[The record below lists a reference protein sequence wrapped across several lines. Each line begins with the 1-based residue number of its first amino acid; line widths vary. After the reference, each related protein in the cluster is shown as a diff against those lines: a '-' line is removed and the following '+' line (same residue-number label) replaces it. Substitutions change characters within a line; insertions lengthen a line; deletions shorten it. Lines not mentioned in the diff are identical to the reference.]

1 MCDSEIK
8 VEILKDI
15 SLNQKELLKRFITI
29 ENRLSNVDFSP
40 KRPKKK
46 RKKLISKMSLSELKK
61 EDKNVPDF

>member
-40 KRPKKK
+40 KRPNKK
-46 RKKLISKMSLSELKK
+46 RKKPISKMSLSELKK
-61 EDKNVPDF
+61 EGKNVPDF